1 MDILHLIRAMLQGR
15 HGACPYSS
23 SSEPSREICKVL
35 SLEIHVDVEPEKR
48 REFLLAAESLLGR
61 IAAEESSCQD
71 RRVFEQH
78 GDPNHFLWREEWL
91 DRAALDRRMAS
102 SAFRALLGAL
112 RVLGQAHDLRITS
125 VEQKSN
131 EEMVT

>member
-1 MDILHLIRAMLQGR
+1 
-15 HGACPYSS
+15 
-23 SSEPSREICKVL
+23 VL

-48 REFLLAAESLLGR
+48 REFLLAAESLLQR
-61 IAAEESSCQD
+61 SAAEESPCRD

-91 DRAALDRRMAS
+91 DRTALDRRMAS
-102 SAFRALLGAL
+102 NEFRALLGAL